1 LLLFGGMVA
10 VATANRFRLVPALGR
25 TLGHAGL
32 PHGAVAALRRSLA
45 LETGLSLGVLLLVAW
60 LGTLETPA
68 AT

>member
-32 PHGAVAALRRSLA
+32 PQGAVAALRRSLA

-60 LGTLETPA
+60 LGTLEPPA